1 MNGNYW
7 LCISVTALAAY
18 GWLAFRL
25 GKRGM
30 KPWSAP
36 VGLLLS
42 AALGAVLGKL
52 FYVALL
58 FQKVW
63 SRFGAE
69 ALWRLKAAEFSFFGG
84 GLGVIL
90 AMALTAK
97 LTRQKIKPFLSAF
110 APCGALLAAGFRAA
124 EYFQGMLGAGIYLE
138 PSFFTRFPFA
148 IANQWGEWHLA
159 IFTLES
165 LAALIVALIFALRK
179 REELIPGLPMERT
192 VFYLCVPQIF
202 FESLRNQSLRWGFVR
217 IEQVLCGVT
226 VVGLIVYGC
235 LQAKEN
241 GGLKRFWPACCSL
254 LCVALI
260 VLVEFG
266 LDKFNFSTVFWYVI
280 MIAVLCGFGAL
291 ENVCVRRRLREKQ
304 RHVGGD
310 SSLPN
315 P

>member
-1 MNGNYW
+1 MNRDYW
-7 LCISVTALAAY
+7 LCISVSALLSY

-25 GKRGM
+25 RTRGM

-36 VGLLLS
+36 LGLLLS
-42 AALGAVLGKL
+42 AVLGAVLGKL
-52 FYVALL
+52 FYVGLL

-63 SRFGAE
+63 PRFGAE
-69 ALWRLKAAEFSFFGG
+69 ALWRLKASEFSFFGG

-97 LTRQKIKPFLSAF
+97 CTGQKIRPFLSAF

-124 EYFQGMLGAGIYLE
+124 EYFQGMLGAGSYME
-138 PSFFTRFPFA
+138 SSAFTRFPFA
-148 IANQWGEWHLA
+148 VANQWGEWHLA
-159 IFTLES
+159 VFTLEA
-165 LAALIVALIFALRK
+165 LAALIVSLVFALRK
-179 REELIPGLPMERT
+179 REDPIPGLHMERT
-192 VFYLCVPQIF
+192 VFYLCVTQIF
-202 FESLRNQSLRWGFVR
+202 FESLRNQCMRWGFVL

-235 LQAKEN
+235 FQAKALK
-241 GGLKRFWPACCSL
+241 GFKRFWLALCSL

-266 LDKFNFSTVFWYVI
+266 LDKFNFSTVFWYGV

-291 ENVCVRRRLREKQ
+291 ECVCVKRRLGEK
-304 RHVGGD
+304 
-310 SSLPN
+310 
-315 P
+315 